1 MKSDS
6 DRFRSVVQKK
16 FTNNSFFF
24 FLHLIFFYVD
34 LLIFKKQGDGN
45 YGQKIFY
52 GLIYFLEGTFFFS
65 IVVTNECSALP
76 LFFQLKHKKKKKKKF
91 VNTINI
97 LVPLTRSRAV
107 LMSWSLF
114 N

>member
-6 DRFRSVVQKK
+6 DRFRSVVQKNLP
-16 FTNNSFFF
+16 TIHFF

-52 GLIYFLEGTFFFS
+52 GLIYFLEGTFFF
-65 IVVTNECSALP
+65 P
-76 LFFQLKHKKKKKKKF
+76 L
-91 VNTINI
+91 
-97 LVPLTRSRAV
+97 S
-107 LMSWSLF
+107 
-114 N
+114 